1 MYAIVFC
8 CVLSICRIHAYI
20 LLVTSYTKKNL
31 VSNIIFQVFPRVV
44 GLSNTKNISYLRL
57 MEIYVLK
64 IKTIKQKVLHIVQL
78 RRRTHNLLLFRI
90 CIFQC
95 KKYVLQ
101 LKTISIVKIAKMT
114 QPKKSYSL
122 LICKFSLENKSSQNI
137 FAINPVL
144 GN

>member
-1 MYAIVFC
+1 MC
-8 CVLSICRIHAYI
+8 MIHAYI

-31 VSNIIFQVFPRVV
+31 VSNIIFRVFPRVV

-64 IKTIKQKVLHIVQL
+64 IKTNKQKVLHIE
-78 RRRTHNLLLFRI
+78 RYHTHDLLLFRI

-122 LICKFSLENKSSQNI
+122 LICKFSLENKSS
-137 FAINPVL
+137 
-144 GN
+144 